1 MLIEYGSQGMP
12 ATEIADRA
20 GVRKNLMSAHLQVLS
35 NAGLTTSRRDG
46 RRIFHAI
53 DLDAVRA
60 LLGFLVSD
68 CCKAHPERC
77 ASLLDDVLPR
87 SLFNENGPRVQ
98 EPLNSS
104 NC

>member
-1 MLIEYGSQGMP
+1 MLIEYGSQGLP
-12 ATEIADRA
+12 ATEIADRV

-35 NAGLTTSRRDG
+35 SAGLTTSRRDG

-87 SLFNENGPRVQ
+87 YLFNEDGPRVQ
-98 EPLNSS
+98 EPLNI
-104 NC
+104 